1 MNISEYCT
9 KIPIK
14 IERNSSKEV
23 ESFWKIIF
31 YKLGQEP
38 LQRIFQQYVSTKP
51 GGSHVMP

>member
-9 KIPIK
+9 TIPIK

-38 LQRIFQQYVSTKP
+38 LQRIFQQYFSTKP